1 MKSGSVKDDENS
13 KTNYCEDIQ
22 IQIKSDSLF
31 WHMPPTD
38 VQHSDYDGF
47 SLSFDRTLAN
57 GVDEIMV
64 TGADGFPV
72 KTQAFQE

>member
-1 MKSGSVKDDENS
+1 
-13 KTNYCEDIQ
+13 
-22 IQIKSDSLF
+22 
-31 WHMPPTD
+31 MPPTD